1 MANGTVYRRDD
12 RKKPWVVHVSWLE
25 GDRRRQSKKLY
36 STKKEAQEAL
46 ATAIDA
52 HPRQD
57 FVAPTDLRVRD
68 FVDTWLHA
76 LDTQGRYSL

>member
-25 GDRRRQSKKLY
+25 GDRRRQSKKSY

-52 HPRQD
+52 HRRQD
-57 FVAPTDLRVRD
+57 FVAPTDLESATSSTRGSTRSRRRVAR
-68 FVDTWLHA
+68 
-76 LDTQGRYSL
+76 